1 MSGNQLFVSNSNKS
15 DNRLLAALPQQVYQ
29 RLEPHLH
36 LVELSQGQILNVVEE
51 PEQYAY
57 FPTNSMIS
65 RVVILQNSATTEIG
79 VVGNEG
85 FIGLPII
92 LQSKRTFFS
101 TIVQVGGD
109 GLIIAA
115 VELQKEIA
123 RQGAL
128 NYLLMHYVQ
137 ARMIQVG
144 QTAACNR
151 HHKLEQRFARWL
163 LMVRDAVQKNEFLL
177 THEFISQMLGVRR
190 TGVTEIAVRFQKAG
204 IIKYKRGTIKI
215 IDDQKLEATSCECY
229 RVISQ
234 QFSDVLNIPLKDE

>member
-1 MSGNQLFVSNSNKS
+1 MSNSNKS
-15 DNRLLAALPQQVYQ
+15 DNRLLAALPLQVYQ
-29 RLEPHLH
+29 RLEPHLK
-36 LVELSQGQILNVVEE
+36 LVELSHSQMLNMVGE
-51 PEQYAY
+51 PDQYAY

-65 RVVILQNSATTEIG
+65 RVAILKDGATTEIG

-85 FIGLPII
+85 MIGLPII
-92 LQSKRTFFS
+92 LQTKRTFFN
-101 TIVQVGGD
+101 TIVQVSGD
-109 GLIIAA
+109 SLIIPAQ
-115 VELQKEIA
+115 ELQKEIA

-163 LMVRDAVQKNEFLL
+163 LMVRDAVQKNEFTL
-177 THEFISQMLGVRR
+177 THEFLSQMLGVRR
-190 TGVTEIAVRFQKAG
+190 TGITEIAGKFQKAD
-204 IIKYKRGTIKI
+204 IIKYKRGTIEI
-215 IDDQKLEATSCECY
+215 IDGQELEATSCECY

-234 QFSDVLNIPLKDE
+234 QFSDILNIPLKDE